1 MILLHRQIDL
11 HVVVRIQIRPET
23 GVKPERQTDQTD
35 EDKTVLN
42 RTLLC
47 NDQKKKTKKQN

>member
-23 GVKPERQTDQTD
+23 GVKPERQTDQMD

-47 NDQKKKTKKQN
+47 NDQNKKQN